1 LPEVP
6 TFTEAGVKDVVVSN
20 WFGLMAPPGL
30 PATIVTRLQAETVK
44 ALQTPDMREKFAAM
58 ALEIVANRP
67 DEFRRMVEAE
77 VVRWG
82 TVVKQAGIQPE

>member
-1 LPEVP
+1 
-6 TFTEAGVKDVVVSN
+6 
-20 WFGLMAPPGL
+20 
-30 PATIVTRLQAETVK
+30 
-44 ALQTPDMREKFAAM
+44 M

-82 TVVKQAGIQPE
+82 AVVKQAGIQPE